1 MAIDTCK
8 LVIDILAIHGNIPF
22 VDSLLTFFLSE
33 VLLMNNSIVISAANI
48 TRACGLASL
57 YAAVEFK
64 GTRQADILQKGAAN
78 VLELYLAMCP
88 K

>member
-1 MAIDTCK
+1 
-8 LVIDILAIHGNIPF
+8 
-22 VDSLLTFFLSE
+22 
-33 VLLMNNSIVISAANI
+33 MNNSIVISAANI
-48 TRACGLASL
+48 TRACGLACL
-57 YAAVEFK
+57 YSAVEFK